1 MNSIKGILDWIM
13 RYCAREFLL
22 PAWLIYLTYL
32 LAQADKLKPEWAALV
47 IPVAAYVFKRTPKKS
62 DLEG

>member
-1 MNSIKGILDWIM
+1 MKSILEWIM

-22 PAWLIYLTYL
+22 PAWVVWLSYQL
-32 LAQADKLKPEWAALV
+32 LMADKMKPEWAAVVL
-47 IPVAAYVFKRTPKKS
+47 PVAVYVLKRTPKKS